1 MEVRFFSCHTI
12 LLLVTFT
19 KIIYRVDMFFA
30 LNGGKIYYNDIGEG
44 TPVVLLHGYLESS
57 DIWDVFGK
65 KLSERFRVICV
76 DLPGHGMSGSY
87 GSTHTMEFMANIVKE
102 LLDMLGIKKVFLT
115 GHSLGGYVT
124 LAFLELF
131 PEILSGYSLFHS
143 QPFPDTP
150 EAIEKRMREIA
161 LAGEGKQEIF
171 YPDNVHRMFAGP
183 NLEKFK
189 DAVKHSMGIA
199 SRLNGDGIIA
209 VLNGMMTRP
218 SRLSIMEEG
227 RVPCLWIL
235 GAMDNY
241 IPCEVI
247 QTRVNLPSNATVVV
261 LHNSGHMGFIE
272 EEDKSVEVFTE
283 FVDKL

>member
-1 MEVRFFSCHTI
+1 
-12 LLLVTFT
+12 
-19 KIIYRVDMFFA
+19 MFFA
-30 LNGGKIYYNDIGEG
+30 FNGGKIYYNDIGAG
-44 TPVVLLHGYLESS
+44 TPLVLLHGYLESA
-57 DIWDVFGK
+57 DIWNIFAK
-65 KLSERFRVICV
+65 KLSARFRVISV
-76 DLPGHGMSGSY
+76 DLPGHGGSGLY
-87 GSTHTMEFMANIVKE
+87 GSSHTMEFMANVVKE
-102 LLDMLGIKKVFLT
+102 LLDTLVIDKVFLI

-150 EAIEKRMREIA
+150 ETIEKRMREIA
-161 LAGEGKQEIF
+161 LVKEGKAEIF
-171 YPDNVHRMFAGP
+171 YPDNIKRMFAGP
-183 NLEKFK
+183 NLEKFN
-189 DAVKHSMGIA
+189 DEVKRSMEIA
-199 SRLNGDGIIA
+199 SGLNGDGIIA

-218 SRLSIMEEG
+218 SRLSHMEEG

-272 EEDKSVEVFTE
+272 EEELSVQILSDFIECI
-283 FVDKL
+283 